1 MRILQLPTE
10 IAGQVHLTAKG
21 LRAIGYDAANV
32 SKVHPFGY
40 PVDINPCFASI
51 PGLRRTRNP
60 FRFGHWLREYD
71 IFHYHK
77 SPCLPGGLDVRHLR
91 RLGRPFFVEFWGS
104 DIRIARIEA
113 ARNRFFVGDI
123 SDKSRSQIR
132 RLRFWS
138 EMTDEVIMSD
148 NASDIFLKTYFR
160 AIHVVR
166 QRVDTEAWTPAYPDP
181 ETRRPKV
188 VHAPSN
194 RTVKGTLHVERAVEA
209 LKKAGLSFDYVTVE
223 NMPHSEAKRIY
234 AEADIIVDQ
243 LTIGSH
249 GVFACEAM
257 ALGKPVICYITPE
270 LIDTY
275 PEGFPIVNANPETI
289 QGVLEELIL
298 SPERRYEIGV
308 ASRNYAEQ
316 VHDIRVVAKRLAS
329 IYNSPALPCG
339 KHRHPHAL
347 DDL

>member
-21 LRAIGYDAANV
+21 LRAIGHEAANA
-32 SKVHPFGY
+32 SKPHPFGY
-40 PVDINPCFASI
+40 PADIDPCFTSI
-51 PGLRRTRNP
+51 PGWRRTRNP
-60 FRFGHWLREYD
+60 FLFARWLRDYD

-77 SPCLPGGLDVRHLR
+77 SPCLPGGLDVHHLR
-91 RLGRPFFVEFWGS
+91 RLDRPFFVEFWGS

-113 ARNRFFVGDI
+113 ARNRFFAGDS
-123 SDKSRSQIR
+123 SDRSRSQIR

-148 NASDIFLKTYFR
+148 NASDVFLKPYFR
-160 AIHVVR
+160 TIHVVR

-194 RTVKGTLHVERAVEA
+194 RAVKGTVHVERAVEA
-209 LKKAGLSFDYVTVE
+209 LKKAGLSFDYIPVE
-223 NMPHSEAKRIY
+223 NVPHAEAKRIY

-257 ALGKPVICYITPE
+257 ALGKPVICYINPE
-270 LIDTY
+270 LVGTY

-289 QGVLEELIL
+289 QKVLEELIL
-298 SPERRYEIGV
+298 SPERRHQIGA
-308 ASRNYAEQ
+308 ASRNYAER
-316 VHDIRVVAKRLAS
+316 VHDIRVVAKRLIAIYRTAAS
-329 IYNSPALPCG
+329 AVPV
-339 KHRHPHAL
+339 
-347 DDL
+347 